1 MRLDR
6 RYRVIPDSGLELL
19 AASYHGHRF
28 VPHAH
33 DYAVLAITESGE
45 AAGLEGDQGDQGDR
59 LGPGAVLLI
68 PPRVIH
74 AARSVGSSPWQYRA
88 FYLSAE
94 RFYSAAGARAQ
105 GQDQMATVVHH
116 SPRLAKRLR
125 ELHRDLEAGTD
136 GCITSALDATLPE
149 LEPLFDRAF
158 RGRAARSPDGAAQ
171 RARSLID
178 RTPLHRWSLGS
189 ISQAVGVSPFHLCHS
204 FHREVGTSPYAYAL
218 QRRVSVARERL
229 AAPGTISQVAHE
241 LGFADQSH
249 LTRLFLR
256 VFGVSPGE
264 YRAAVVG
271 AR

>member
-1 MRLDR
+1 MRPDR

-45 AAGLEGDQGDQGDR
+45 AAGLEGEQGGR

-68 PPRVIH
+68 PPRVVH
-74 AARSVGSSPWQYRA
+74 AARSVGSSPWEYRA

-94 RFYSAAGARAQ
+94 RFDSAAGAHGRTA
-105 GQDQMATVVHH
+105 MTTVIHH
-116 SPRLAKRLR
+116 APRLARRLR
-125 ELHRDLEAGTD
+125 ELHRDLEAGADAAVTA
-136 GCITSALDATLPE
+136 SLDATLRD
-149 LEPLFDRAF
+149 LAPLFDRAVSAKGE
-158 RGRAARSPDGAAQ
+158 RRTNGAVQ
-171 RARSLID
+171 RVRSLID
-178 RTPLHRWSLGS
+178 HAPLHRWSLGS
-189 ISQAVGVSPFHLCHS
+189 LARAVGVSPFHLCHS
-204 FHREVGTSPYAYAL
+204 FRRELGTTPYAYAL
-218 QRRVSVARERL
+218 QRRVGVARERL
-229 AAPGTISQVAHE
+229 ATAGTISQVAHD

-264 YRAAVVG
+264 YRAAVLG